1 MAATLHKLTAGDGY
15 LYLIRQV
22 AASDSTE
29 RGRNTLSEYYSAK
42 GEAPGRWV
50 GTGLASL
57 SDTGARDVSDTAL
70 QEIWSVP
77 EGSEVHEEQM
87 AALFGEGLH
96 PNAVDITNYTLSR
109 GAQPAVAIEA
119 AHLGRRFAV
128 RTGETEF
135 QRALEVAY
143 REHNARLHQKWNTP
157 IDDDVRAQ
165 SRTTLARQRFADE
178 YGREPADDRELSGFI
193 ARNTRA
199 RTTAVAGYDVT
210 FSPVKSVS
218 ALWAVAPLDV
228 AREIEE
234 CHDDAVA
241 DALAFMESPCGLHP
255 IRCRRC
261 GSSRHHRPDR
271 HRIHPPRLPGRR
283 PRPAHPRR
291 GLQQGRHHRCQRR
304 AALAGPGRAA
314 PSPGHGQRLRAVQHA
329 PGSTPWPAPRT
340 AVHRDAE
347 FTGTLRSHRSID
359 GGPRR
364 GERGAHPVA
373 GVLEHEAAVGLDR
386 GAQQR
391 IMGGQRR
398 PHAIGVGLPPTRRPL
413 DVGEQKRHHPRRRSR
428 RHGIASAHFICPSK
442 PRDFAIAR

>member
-42 GEAPGRWV
+42 GESPGRWV

-57 SDTGARDVSDTAL
+57 SSTGARDVTERAL
-70 QEIWSVP
+70 QEIWTVP
-77 EGSEVHEEQM
+77 KGSEVHEQQM

-96 PNAVDITNYTLSR
+96 PNAVDITKYSLGR
-109 GAQPAVAIEA
+109 GAQPAVAIES

-135 QRALEVAY
+135 QRALAVAY
-143 REHNARLHQKWNTP
+143 REHNSRLGQKWNTP

-165 SRTTLARQRFADE
+165 IRTTLARQRFADQ

-234 CHDDAVA
+234 CHDAAVA
-241 DALAFMESPCGLHP
+241 DALAFMEAHATFTRSGAAGVAQVDTTGL
-255 IRCRRC
+255 I
-261 GSSRHHRPDR
+261 G
-271 HRIHPPRLPGRR
+271 
-283 PRPAHPRR
+283 
-291 GLQQGRHHRCQRR
+291 
-304 AALAGPGRAA
+304 
-314 PSPGHGQRLRAVQHA
+314 
-329 PGSTPWPAPRT
+329 T
-340 AVHRDAE
+340 AFTHRDSRA
-347 FTGTLRSHRSID
+347 
-359 GGPRR
+359 
-364 GERGAHPVA
+364 GEP
-373 GVLEHEAAVGLDR
+373 
-386 GAQQR
+386 
-391 IMGGQRR
+391 
-398 PHAIGVGLPPTRRPL
+398 
-413 DVGEQKRHHPRRRSR
+413 
-428 RHGIASAHFICPSK
+428 
-442 PRDFAIAR
+442 